1 MRSITAVIGGL
12 FAGLGLGGGVAAIFN
27 LVQSDDGT
35 IPVIW
40 AGLSLGLGVGL
51 MVASVVHQAQ
61 VQ

>member
-1 MRSITAVIGGL
+1 MRAITAVIGGL

-27 LVQSDDGT
+27 LVQGGDGT

-51 MVASVVHQAQ
+51 MVASAVHQAQ
-61 VQ
+61 VR